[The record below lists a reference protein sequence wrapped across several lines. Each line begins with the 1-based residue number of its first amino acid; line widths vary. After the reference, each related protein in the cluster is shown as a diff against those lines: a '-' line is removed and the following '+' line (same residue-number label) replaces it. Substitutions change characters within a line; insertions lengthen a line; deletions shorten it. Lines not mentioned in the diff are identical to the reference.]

1 MGEGRSTQQ
10 QGGCSLGKDT
20 TVCGLGKE
28 GQNKEARRDTAQLL
42 SVFQHIV
49 TLAWA
54 KGRQKGN

>member
-1 MGEGRSTQQ
+1 M
-10 QGGCSLGKDT
+10 
-20 TVCGLGKE
+20 CGLGKE